1 MHPLPST
8 FSKSKSS
15 SDAPAASCWS
25 LFAVLFSDAGCD
37 VVVGGC
43 GSVDMDADAG
53 CFAMLDLPLHAG
65 LTVSIDGRVIGVG
78 GKVPVVVVADP
89 MANLLSQR
97 ISLSSSRCTL
107 VKSRKRVDMD
117 IIGWSKHRWRYFSIL
132 SALDFLLKVSR
143 FLIERRRVRRWI
155 WLTGDVSAGKG
166 TLFVDR
172 G

>member
-15 SDAPAASCWS
+15 SDAAASCWS
-25 LFAVLFSDAGCD
+25 LFAVLFSDAGFEVICS
-37 VVVGGC
+37 C
-43 GSVDMDADAG
+43 ISVDMDAAG
-53 CFAMLDLPLHAG
+53 CFAMLGLPLHAG
-65 LTVSIDGRVIGVG
+65 LTVSIEGRVIGVG
-78 GKVPVVVVADP
+78 GPVVVVADP
-89 MANLLSQR
+89 RANLLSQR

-117 IIGWSKHRWRYFSIL
+117 MIGWSKHRWRYFSIL
-132 SALDFLLKVSR
+132 SALDFLLKVSK
-143 FLIERRRVRRWI
+143 FLIERRRVRRCI

-166 TLFVDR
+166 TLCVDR